1 MNERIDRAVEALR
14 PQVTELLCKWIRIP
28 SEKQDAQEGAPFG
41 APLKEM
47 LETAL
52 ADAAAL
58 GFRTRNFDGYAG
70 DAEMGEAGEVMG
82 IVAHLDVVPAGDGW
96 KHDPFGAQL
105 EDGVVYG
112 RGTTDDKGPALA
124 GLMAMKAVQDAGVP
138 LKRRVRLILGCDE
151 ECGMEDMAYYR
162 QHADLPA
169 FGFSPDADYP
179 VINTE
184 KGICTIG
191 LSAELPGE
199 AGAEYPVYSVEA
211 GERHN
216 VVPGM
221 AYAQIGCED
230 LQALQ
235 EKITA
240 TGYDV
245 TIEPCAPG
253 RVRLVSKGVTGHAA
267 FPYHAKNAAGQLLL
281 CLKEIGAGGGSR
293 AVIERLAET
302 IGMTYD
308 GAGLGIDVRDTVSGE
323 LTMNLGVLR
332 INGQSASAALDIR
345 YPVLAS
351 AQQICKM
358 IGMRLAEAGLHAE
371 LLNDSEPLHVPAD
384 SFIVRELLDVYHRV
398 TGKESYPIAIG
409 GGTYSRQLVNTV
421 AFGCNFPGE
430 TDLAHQA
437 EENISV
443 DKMML
448 NIRIFA
454 HAIAALAGK

>member
-1 MNERIDRAVEALR
+1 
-14 PQVTELLCKWIRIP
+14 
-28 SEKQDAQEGAPFG
+28 
-41 APLKEM
+41 
-47 LETAL
+47 
-52 ADAAAL
+52 
-58 GFRTRNFDGYAG
+58 
-70 DAEMGEAGEVMG
+70 
-82 IVAHLDVVPAGDGW
+82 
-96 KHDPFGAQL
+96 
-105 EDGVVYG
+105 
-112 RGTTDDKGPALA
+112 
-124 GLMAMKAVQDAGVP
+124 
-138 LKRRVRLILGCDE
+138 
-151 ECGMEDMAYYR
+151 MEDMAYYR

-281 CLKEIGAGGGSR
+281 CLKEIGAGR
-293 AVIERLAET
+293 AAAVPSSNGWPRRLA
-302 IGMTYD
+302 
-308 GAGLGIDVRDTVSGE
+308 
-323 LTMNLGVLR
+323 
-332 INGQSASAALDIR
+332 
-345 YPVLAS
+345 
-351 AQQICKM
+351 
-358 IGMRLAEAGLHAE
+358 
-371 LLNDSEPLHVPAD
+371 
-384 SFIVRELLDVYHRV
+384 
-398 TGKESYPIAIG
+398 
-409 GGTYSRQLVNTV
+409 
-421 AFGCNFPGE
+421 
-430 TDLAHQA
+430 
-437 EENISV
+437 
-443 DKMML
+443 
-448 NIRIFA
+448 
-454 HAIAALAGK
+454 